1 MSKTLKKLDHA
12 LQLAELG
19 FRVFPLTPGR
29 KTPPKDFP
37 WKEEATR
44 DTARIKEWWGADP
57 AFNIGVAMGQGT
69 IVVDADTK
77 KGKPGLASLETLD
90 LLGLPQ
96 SFRVKTP
103 SGGLHVYL
111 RVEKQHNNRVDSI
124 PDYPGIDI
132 RSDDGYVLGPGSI
145 IDGKTYE
152 ALPGAIEPAGEWLE
166 DILLKNA
173 PSHTIAKTKDPV
185 VELDLPEHVN
195 LAVEYL
201 TQRAPEAVE
210 GAGGNETT
218 YRVAAQCRDFGL
230 SPETTFELMLEHW
243 NEAKAFPAWL
253 PADLQTVV
261 GNAYKYATGEWGG
274 RTAAAD
280 FEAVDIDI
288 GVSPMVAKIAADAGA
303 TVRNKRWLF
312 ETVGDLRKMP
322 PVKWLVKGWIPE
334 NASGIVYGK
343 WGSGKSF
350 IMFDLAF
357 HLAHGFADWHGAA
370 LPGEPRRVL
379 VLAREGHQGFTGR
392 YDAFKRHHGLR
403 DDNDR
408 VVFMREPISFAKE
421 AEFRDFVAAVNAQAE
436 RFDLILID
444 TVARVI
450 PGIDMSSPESITLFT
465 ERCALLTKATGA
477 TTIGVHHQNKGGSIF
492 GSVFFEA
499 NSDFVFKVE
508 KTGGDEGPLQSGAIM
523 CTKMKDGEDGWKKL
537 IRYEKV
543 TLGSSIDAGS
553 SLVVAEIS
561 GTARTSKLGE
571 ALKVIK
577 EAHEAG
583 QGLSQHPRAKERYAA
598 AHIAPVLRI
607 DVKAAAALVADLLRK
622 GFVSEFTDAKTKGK
636 FLAPAFA
643 AAEFDAEDT
652 VGDGGDAAET

>member
-1 MSKTLKKLDHA
+1 MRKAKAMKKLDHA

-152 ALPGAIEPAGEWLE
+152 ALPGEIEPAGEWLE

-243 NEAKAFPAWL
+243 NEQKAFPAWL

-280 FEAVDIDI
+280 FEAVDIDV
-288 GVSPMVAKIAADAGA
+288 GEPPAAVKRQVAEALAKAGEQAKRRRLPVVSFAEAISSALDAGA
-303 TVRNKRWLF
+303 EPLIESVLDQGTVAVLYGPSNVGKTFVAYDISAAIAAGCEWNGHATTKGAVLYLATEGGKTSYKRLLALAKRRDLPPETPIHIVPCTVDLF
-312 ETVGDLRKMP
+312 DPKADCQEIIGACREIELHE
-322 PVKWLVKGWIPE
+322 PVRLV
-334 NASGIVYGK
+334 VV
-343 WGSGKSF
+343 
-350 IMFDLAF
+350 DT
-357 HLAHGFADWHGAA
+357 
-370 LPGEPRRVL
+370 
-379 VLAREGHQGFTGR
+379 LAR
-392 YDAFKRHHGLR
+392 A
-403 DDNDR
+403 
-408 VVFMREPISFAKE
+408 MA
-421 AEFRDFVAAVNAQAE
+421 
-436 RFDLILID
+436 
-444 TVARVI
+444 
-450 PGIDMSSPESITLFT
+450 
-465 ERCALLTKATGA
+465 
-477 TTIGVHHQNKGGSIF
+477 
-492 GSVFFEA
+492 
-499 NSDFVFKVE
+499 
-508 KTGGDEGPLQSGAIM
+508 GGDENSGKDMGQLVRNIDRIRAATEATVLIIHHSGKDATKGMRGHSSLLAAID
-523 CTKMKDGEDGWKKL
+523 TDFEVLREDGSTAAVFRNHKQRDLGKL
-537 IRYEKV
+537 ADLRFSLEVIDLGKDDRGRPITSCAVHWLSEFEDAPLAPPAQALLD
-543 TLGSSIDAGS
+543 TLRELGRPVPLAEWSAAHMRRSPKGSSESNQRKLRKVLIDAGRVMEKDGLFEPFS
-553 SLVVAEIS
+553 S
-561 GTARTSKLGE
+561 
-571 ALKVIK
+571 
-577 EAHEAG
+577 
-583 QGLSQHPRAKERYAA
+583 
-598 AHIAPVLRI
+598 
-607 DVKAAAALVADLLRK
+607 
-622 GFVSEFTDAKTKGK
+622 
-636 FLAPAFA
+636 
-643 AAEFDAEDT
+643 
-652 VGDGGDAAET
+652 